1 MLVAGVLVAALA
13 LTGCVGSAPDDGA
26 PSTSGATPTA
36 SSAADLRAFVPRGT
50 EGQGVSIR
58 LQFPDGLVA
67 GSVGTMDYLQNI
79 ASPPVQ
85 CAPVEIEL
93 QEVGVSTLQIDGA
106 LAVVVRGEG
115 GSTVAPA
122 FVIPGD
128 PVQAAFASPDVLTR
142 TSLEGSD
149 LTELEGFTL
158 ASFHPNT
165 AEDWERFSGRVLD
178 SAEVLLDQ
186 PC

>member
-13 LTGCVGSAPDDGA
+13 LTGCVGSVPEDGP
-26 PSTSGATPTA
+26 PSTAGATSPA
-36 SSAADLRAFVPRGT
+36 SSAVDLRAFVPRGT
-50 EGQGVSIR
+50 EGSGVSIR

-79 ASPPVQ
+79 ALPPVQ
-85 CAPVEIEL
+85 CAPFEIEL
-93 QEVGVSTLQIDGA
+93 REAGVSTLQIDGA
-106 LAVVVRGEG
+106 LEVVVRGEG

-122 FVIPGD
+122 FIVPGD
-128 PVQAAFASPDVLTR
+128 PVQAAFASADVLTE
-142 TSLEGSD
+142 TSLEDSD

-158 ASFHPNT
+158 ASFYPNT
-165 AEDWERFSGRVLD
+165 PEDWERFSGRVLD
-178 SAEVLLDQ
+178 SAEVQLDQ